1 MHGLAIE
8 ALGMKFGEFGIGVE
22 LSHLDMDMPIDAFE
36 EIKKGRR
43 RIEEV
48 GERNSEAP
56 NQMQPEEFQLVLR
69 RIALPGQ
76 GRDETLHLG
85 VIIDADSGISA
96 AARQVASV
104 YEIVHRIGP
113 VNLFDEGQ
121 QFREYHSLHDK
132 FLDTSGDEP
141 DRLCYPT

>member
-1 MHGLAIE
+1 MLSRKSKRVGA
-8 ALGMKFGEFGIGVE
+8 ALKKSGNETLK
-22 LSHLDMDMPIDAFE
+22 HPI
-36 EIKKGRR
+36 K
-43 RIEEV
+43 
-48 GERNSEAP
+48 
-56 NQMQPEEFQLVLR
+56 MQPEEFQQLVLR

-85 VIIDADSGISA
+85 VIIDADTCISA

-113 VNLFDEGQ
+113 VDLFDEGQ